1 MSETAINYVCA
12 EAPGIRVAGLLKL
25 KGTFVSPIVAESLC
39 LASSAGQVLRYRR
52 KKIKM
57 PVVDCDVREY
67 FSNYRCQ
74 MHVGS
79 SSDILYL
86 S

>member
-25 KGTFVSPIVAESLC
+25 KDTFVSPIVAESLC
-39 LASSAGQVLRYRR
+39 LVSSFPKKKDKNASTCGRFFQRIFFKLQITDAKCMLS
-52 KKIKM
+52 
-57 PVVDCDVREY
+57 VR
-67 FSNYRCQ
+67 
-74 MHVGS
+74 
-79 SSDILYL
+79 SSDVLYL

>member
-39 LASSAGQVLRYRR
+39 LAFSFP
-52 KKIKM
+52 KKENKNASTCGRLSQRIFFKLQM
-57 PVVDCDVREY
+57 PNTCLSV
-67 FSNYRCQ
+67 
-74 MHVGS
+74 H